1 MVGSEH
7 GYVMLLT
14 HPKFKQFTPNAIAD
28 AAKSA
33 EVLVA
38 LSCENRGRVD
48 DLVSKAVAAAA
59 RLIPNP
65 RTTASCTDTAFRTS
79 TAMFGR
85 CSTWTRAPP
94 SRVESRHA
102 ATSWQRLEELEMNA
116 SQQIDKQIAG
126 LTDYADERWPHLR
139 KLVDYADAKLK
150 AFRQR
155 RFEWSP
161 TALVCRG

>member
-1 MVGSEH
+1 
-7 GYVMLLT
+7 
-14 HPKFKQFTPNAIAD
+14 
-28 AAKSA
+28 
-33 EVLVA
+33 
-38 LSCENRGRVD
+38 
-48 DLVSKAVAAAA
+48 
-59 RLIPNP
+59 
-65 RTTASCTDTAFRTS
+65 
-79 TAMFGR
+79 
-85 CSTWTRAPP
+85 
-94 SRVESRHA
+94 
-102 ATSWQRLEELEMNA
+102 MNA

>member
-14 HPKFKQFTPNAIAD
+14 HSKFKQFAPMLSRMPRRARRCWSRCPVKTE
-28 AAKSA
+28 AKWTTWSRRRSP
-33 EVLVA
+33 L
-38 LSCENRGRVD
+38 
-48 DLVSKAVAAAA
+48 AA

>member
-14 HPKFKQFTPNAIAD
+14 HPKFKQFAPNAIAD
-28 AAKSA
+28 AAKST

-38 LSCENRGRVD
+38 LSCENRGQVD
-48 DLVSKAVAAAA
+48 DLVSKAVAAGGKTYSK
-59 RLIPNP
+59 PQDYGFMY
-65 RTTASCTDTAFRTS
+65 TDTAFKTS

-102 ATSWQRLEELEMNA
+102 ATSWQRLEELEMN
-116 SQQIDKQIAG
+116 S
-126 LTDYADERWPHLR
+126 
-139 KLVDYADAKLK
+139 
-150 AFRQR
+150 
-155 RFEWSP
+155 S
-161 TALVCRG
+161 